1 MEQTPATDFIL
12 QTIQAC
18 PDLVWATPDQQWHL
32 AAQAHHRFLAAGDHL
47 FHRGDRGESVF
58 LLISGDLEIY
68 LQDAEAGE
76 DLILARLFRK
86 GEVLGEWAA
95 TREDQSRSASVRAR
109 RDTTLLEIPY
119 SLIREIGA
127 LTRFLGHSAR
137 RGEQLESHDALV
149 TQSPLF
155 NLMTRQGSARLNY
168 REMTTPE
175 GQHIFEHG
183 DPSREVF
190 LVLDGE
196 IEILS
201 EQNQV
206 LTTLAKGQIFGELG
220 VTQSLPRSASARA
233 RTDSRLLVLEAG
245 DFLSL
250 ARENPDFARHML
262 TLRKIYQTRL
272 DEVVLQ
278 FQYQMNGQPCFTST
292 LQLDGERQLISNFS
306 VHIDA
311 VSMEI
316 LPGTTEAMVFTHEDP
331 ARNLIRHLELSEGVI
346 TAARFHGPHRE
357 AGLIVEAMRQQTV
370 IGADQLKQF
379 EESGEL
385 FSGGETPEMICHCMQ
400 IPRSELA
407 EGMGTCTLE
416 ELMQV
421 TGAGTVCGGCR
432 GDLAQLCQPSGDQPM
447 EILEVSEFQPGFCR
461 VRFTPPGEET
471 LSTFTAG
478 QHIRLEATIQGQS
491 VRRTYTL
498 TSPAHET
505 RWREI
510 TFKREPHG
518 IFSRWLS
525 GAKPG
530 QARVSVSPPEGDF
543 TTDLQQTRPVIL
555 LVAGIGVTPA
565 LSIAR
570 SRTVLDQ
577 GPRIVIDHSF
587 HSLNSAPCQEELQK
601 ISAEHIDIDYQPRE
615 TLAGNR
621 LKRQHLKEYHSSYP
635 DAQWMICGPE
645 NYERAM
651 QEHLKEI
658 GVADDA
664 ISRELFHAR
673 GAQATASIPRD
684 PLSLGLA
691 LVTTLITAVVL
702 GWDLLPAGWKAW
714 QQTFAGHWI
723 SGSTL
728 LAFISWQWILPL
740 RRVQRST
747 GDSARSLQLHRRI
760 GAVSPL
766 LLLFHGH
773 GFGAG
778 ILGLITGLFLIHTVL
793 GVADRSLISDSAQQR
808 RYLKLWLYPHI
819 VVSILLSALA
829 LFHLWLILGHGGPS

>member
-1 MEQTPATDFIL
+1 MNVPPASDYIL

-18 PDLVWATPDQQWHL
+18 SDLQWATPDQQWHL
-32 AAQAHHRFLAAGDHL
+32 AAKAHHRFLAAGDSL
-47 FHRGDRGESVF
+47 FHQGDRGESVF
-58 LLISGDLEIY
+58 LLISGDLEVY
-68 LQDAEAGE
+68 LEKSEAEE
-76 DLILARLFRK
+76 DLILARLFRR

-95 TREDQSRSASVRAR
+95 TREEQSRSASVRAR

-137 RGEQLESHDALV
+137 RGEQLESHDALI
-149 TQSPLF
+149 TESPLF
-155 NLMTRQGSARLNY
+155 SLMTRQGSARLNY

-175 GQHIFEHG
+175 GQRIFDYG
-183 DPSREVF
+183 DPSTEVF
-190 LVLDGE
+190 LILDGE

-201 EQNQV
+201 DTDR
-206 LTTLAKGQIFGELG
+206 LITTLAKGQIFGELG
-220 VTQSLPRSASARA
+220 VTRSLPRSASARA
-233 RTDSRLLVLEAG
+233 RKDSRLLVLEAG

-250 ARENPDFARHML
+250 ARENPDFARHMV

-272 DEVVLQ
+272 EEVVLQ
-278 FQYQMNGQPCFTST
+278 FQYHINGQPCFTST
-292 LQLDGERQLISNFS
+292 LQLDEERQLISNFS
-306 VHIDA
+306 VHIEA
-311 VSMEI
+311 VSIEI
-316 LPGTTEAMVFTHEDP
+316 LPSTTEAIVFTYEDP
-331 ARNLIRHLELSEGVI
+331 SRNLVRRLELSAGVI
-346 TAARFHGPHRE
+346 TGARFTGPHRE
-357 AGLIVEAMRQQTV
+357 TGLVVEAMRQQTV
-370 IGADQLKQF
+370 ISADQLKQF
-379 EESGEL
+379 EESGEIFTNTENSKL
-385 FSGGETPEMICHCMQ
+385 ICHCMQ
-400 IPRSELA
+400 IPRSEIA
-407 EGMGTCTLE
+407 DGMEACTLD
-416 ELMQV
+416 ELMQI

-432 GDLAQLCQPSGDQPM
+432 GDLAQCCQPSGDQPM
-447 EILEVSEFQPGFCR
+447 EILEVSEFQPGYCR
-461 VRFTPPGEET
+461 VRFTPHGEEA
-471 LSTFTAG
+471 LSTFKAG
-478 QHIRLEATIQGQS
+478 QHIRLEASIQGQS

-518 IFSRWLS
+518 LFSRWLS

-530 QARVSVSPPEGDF
+530 QTQVSVSPPEGEF
-543 TTDLQQTRPVIL
+543 AVDLQKVRPVIL

-565 LSIAR
+565 LCIAR
-570 SRTVLDQ
+570 SRAVLDQ
-577 GPRIVIDHSF
+577 GPRIVINHSF
-587 HSLNSAPCQEELQK
+587 HSLNSAPCEEELQK
-601 ISAEHIDIDYQPRE
+601 ISAEHIDIDYQPLE

-691 LVTTLITAVVL
+691 LVTTVITAVVL

-723 SGSTL
+723 SGGTL
-728 LAFISWQWILPL
+728 LAFIGWQWILPL
-740 RRVQRST
+740 QRVQRST
-747 GDSARSLQLHRRI
+747 GDSGRSLRLHRRI
-760 GAVSPL
+760 GAASPL

-773 GFGAG
+773 SYGAG
-778 ILGLITGLFLIHTVL
+778 ILGLITGLFLIHTLL
-793 GVADRSLISDSAQQR
+793 GVADRSLISDSMKQR

-829 LFHLWLILGHGGPS
+829 LFHLWLIIGHGGP